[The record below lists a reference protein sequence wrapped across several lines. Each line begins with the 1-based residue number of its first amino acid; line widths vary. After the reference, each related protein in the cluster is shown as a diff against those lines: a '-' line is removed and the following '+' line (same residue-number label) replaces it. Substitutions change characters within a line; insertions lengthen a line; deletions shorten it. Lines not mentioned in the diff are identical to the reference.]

1 MLRIACGISK
11 PSKHGLGLWV
21 WMILPGDTLAHLQN
35 NRRLPN
41 LCSLFLYEPPTPTRP
56 SPCRGGS
63 FPPVCECGT
72 TPASSHRGCW
82 TGSSR
87 LCRSCATS
95 SSSKRGGG
103 GQAQLGEPC
112 GHGSPWTQTRRKN
125 SKLPRS
131 PLQPIAEGFQVLPP
145 AEKRTIAA
153 EARALVLQTVFGW
166 ISRKVV
172 LQSGGV
178 QNALLEFHRCQSQL
192 RTAKGYCNRH

>member
-1 MLRIACGISK
+1 MGNLAPAILGRGCSELQAGKLLQVDGTFSVFLMLRIACGISK

-112 GHGSPWTQTRRKN
+112 GHGSPWTQTRREAQRERERE
-125 SKLPRS
+125 SESESERERERERGRGG
-131 PLQPIAEGFQVLPP
+131 EG
-145 AEKRTIAA
+145 EGTGG
-153 EARALVLQTVFGW
+153 E
-166 ISRKVV
+166 RKGEREDERV
-172 LQSGGV
+172 G
-178 QNALLEFHRCQSQL
+178 
-192 RTAKGYCNRH
+192 